1 MDTKEHLQNF
11 VFAFKILL
19 IMIFLSLYV
28 DDMLVV
34 GKDKSKIDRLKK
46 EFSKSF
52 DMKDL
57 GPAQY
62 ILAIRSLM
70 IGRRRSCVY
79 YKKVILSVFLRSSI

>member
-1 MDTKEHLQNF
+1 MDTKEHLQNI

-34 GKDKSKIDRLKK
+34 GKDKSKIDRLK